1 MRAILAMT
9 PHEAAMTLEWV
20 TGEFMLR
27 WLERVPC
34 VTIERFGAAWG
45 ACAPA
50 RPELDFHNTVHRLL
64 PDDLEQVPRIAE
76 LYAAAGV
83 RPWLEL
89 MPAPGFE
96 RLAAALR
103 EAGAR
108 QVDFLGVFERELPKT
123 PSSYAPAI
131 DILQPPPD
139 IEEFST
145 VLLTGH
151 GLSKDQLTSA
161 MPLNT
166 PMAAVEGATL
176 YLATVDGRPAA
187 AGALFV
193 HNGIGHLA
201 NASTMPGYRGLGC
214 QIALIERR
222 LQDRVHESGLA
233 LRRVGLRRGRPDL
246 RSSPAGGARW
256 CPTGRGGKPLANSRP
271 SHPPA
276 GGFGSR
282 GRGGAMPGGIPC
294 SDMAAS
300 EPAAS
305 ILVVDGDPGVV
316 TGLTRELKHRYG
328 RDYLFLGTLT
338 AQSGLGILERLDAV
352 SRPVALVIAGLRLPD
367 MPGPEFL
374 SRVRTLHPLAKR
386 TILVSFLEFGSSE
399 VLHRAVTLGQA
410 D

>member
-166 PMAAVEGATL
+166 PMAAVEGARL

-193 HNGIGHLA
+193 HDGIGHLA
-201 NASTMPGYRGLGC
+201 NASTMPGYRRLGC
-214 QIALIERR
+214 QTALIERR
-222 LQDRVHESGLA
+222 LQDAPAVGCSRASVVATWDSQSHRNLA
-233 LRRVGLRRGRPDL
+233 R
-246 RSSPAGGARW
+246 AGFRTAYTKAVWR
-256 CPTGRGGKPLANSRP
+256 
-271 SHPPA
+271 
-276 GGFGSR
+276 FG
-282 GRGGAMPGGIPC
+282 
-294 SDMAAS
+294 
-300 EPAAS
+300 E
-305 ILVVDGDPGVV
+305 
-316 TGLTRELKHRYG
+316 
-328 RDYLFLGTLT
+328 
-338 AQSGLGILERLDAV
+338 
-352 SRPVALVIAGLRLPD
+352 
-367 MPGPEFL
+367 
-374 SRVRTLHPLAKR
+374 
-386 TILVSFLEFGSSE
+386 
-399 VLHRAVTLGQA
+399 
-410 D
+410 